1 MDVDHDVNG
10 IVDSLCKYVAQK
22 PVRMHMPGHKGKPI
36 GLGDVSGEN
45 FMDVARQVLD
55 GCRLFDVTE
64 CPGLDNLHYPSGCIL
79 RSEEK
84 AQRVF
89 GSLRSYFL
97 VNGASCGVLASF
109 LAARMVLGPGKVI
122 VPRSTHKSAIS
133 AMVMSGF
140 EPVWVWPQ
148 YYEDFGGYLPI
159 TKDEVSE
166 ALKLSRC
173 SVDGGEV
180 KAVFDINP
188 TYCGFARDPSEMA
201 EFTHSLGAMLIVDEA
216 HGTHFGFDSRL
227 PQSSL
232 KCGADI
238 VIHGT
243 HKTTTAFTQTGLL
256 HISSGAEDRFP
267 EIVSSVEEALRSMQ
281 STSPSYL
288 LLSSLE
294 QAIDLLERDES
305 VWVKSGIDLALGLT
319 ERLASLSHIKV
330 PGHIGSAMPHGVFHD
345 PSRVLVDL
353 RELSVTGPEAA
364 RYLAHERSIVC
375 EMAGPS
381 YLVMIVTG
389 ADERGEMELVAD
401 GFEDLSLLYAK
412 RGDLLQRSV
421 MTTLG
426 VPPRPVKAQ
435 SLRESFLS
443 ESEPVEIESSRG
455 RVAADTIVIYPP
467 GSPLIVPGEVI
478 DSEIIDYILKTKEI
492 GLNLVGRAMQRGC
505 IYCIK

>member
-1 MDVDHDVNG
+1 MDVDCDVGG
-10 IVDSLCKYVAQK
+10 IVDSLCKYVARK
-22 PVRMHMPGHKGKPI
+22 PIRMHMPGHKGKP
-36 GLGDVSGEN
+36 
-45 FMDVARQVLD
+45 ARQALD

-97 VNGASCGVLASF
+97 VNGASCGVQASF

-159 TKDEVSE
+159 TKDDISE
-166 ALKLSRC
+166 ALRLSHC
-173 SVDGGEV
+173 SVDRGEV

-188 TYCGFARDPSEMA
+188 TYCGFARDLSEVA

-227 PQSSL
+227 PQSAL

-238 VIHGT
+238 VIHGS

-256 HISSGAEDRFP
+256 HISSGAQDRFP

-305 VWVKSGIDLALGLT
+305 VWVKRGIDLALGLT

-330 PGHIGSAMPHGVFHD
+330 PGHIGSAMPQGVFHD

>member
-22 PVRMHMPGHKGKPI
+22 PVRMHMPGHKGKPA
-36 GLGDVSGEN
+36 GLGDVSVGN
-45 FMDVARQVLD
+45 CMDVARQVLD

-79 RSEEK
+79 RSEVK
-84 AQRVF
+84 AQRIF
-89 GSLRSYFL
+89 GSLRTYFL
-97 VNGASCGVLASF
+97 VNGASCGVQASF

-148 YYEDFGGYLPI
+148 HYEDFGGYLPMA
-159 TKDEVSE
+159 KDDVSE
-166 ALKLSRC
+166 ALRLNHY
-173 SVDGGEV
+173 SVDRGEV
-180 KAVFDINP
+180 KAIFDMNP
-188 TYCGFARDPSEMA
+188 TYCGFARNMSEMA
-201 EFTHSLGAMLIVDEA
+201 EFAHSLGAMLIVDEA

-227 PQSSL
+227 PQSAL

-256 HISSGAEDRFP
+256 HISSGAQDRFP
-267 EIVSSVEEALRSMQ
+267 EIVSSVEEALRSVQ

-305 VWVKSGIDLALGLT
+305 VWVKRGIDLALGLA
-319 ERLASLSHIKV
+319 ERLANLPYIKV
-330 PGHIGSAMPHGVFHD
+330 PGHLGSAMPHGVFHD

-353 RELSVTGPEAA
+353 RELSITGPEAA
-364 RYLAHERSIVC
+364 RYLAQERSIVC

-389 ADERGEMELVAD
+389 ADGRREMELVAD

-412 RGDLLQRSV
+412 RGNLLQRSV

-426 VPPRPVKAQ
+426 APPRPVKAQ
-435 SLRESFLS
+435 SVRESFLS
-443 ESEPVEIESSRG
+443 ESESVEIESSRG
-455 RVAADTIVIYPP
+455 RVSADTIVIYPP

-478 DSEIIDYILKTKEI
+478 SGEVTDYILKAREI